1 MSITKLNHPQAEAWT
16 RIAPGSMAKKR
27 NRKKKRPTAPEGD
40 QWVNSTY
47 RRMGHG
53 DGADAQEMES
63 SSPRPKPRPQPKTRA
78 YQEGPRAGDLT
89 ESGMAQYRG
98 QGDGPRDRNA
108 TLITGF
114 EPQRHMMV
122 VEGRPVMVGSVFT
135 ATKVLGSL
143 AS

>member
-1 MSITKLNHPQAEAWT
+1 
-16 RIAPGSMAKKR
+16 MA
-27 NRKKKRPTAPEGD
+27 RKGNGPTVVEGD
-40 QWVNSTY
+40 QRAKSSY
-47 RRMGHG
+47 ERMGHG

-63 SSPRPKPRPQPKTRA
+63 SSPRPKPRPQPKTRP
-78 YQEGPRAGDLT
+78 YQTGPREGDLT

-143 AS
+143 VS